1 MITDDAAAQ
10 IYPYD
15 TSAYSVERV
24 QDPDLAGVT
33 DLDTAGMS
41 VDTTQF
47 ERPRVDSS
55 RILQD
60 TSRRAR
66 PRVIPPPVAAPP
78 ARADTPVVRE
88 TTPPA
93 APPPPPKAPPKDS
106 SQDSLALRIY

>member
-1 MITDDAAAQ
+1 MITDEAAAQ

-24 QDPDLAGVT
+24 HDPDLTGIT
-33 DLDTAGMS
+33 DLDTAGVS

-47 ERPRVDSS
+47 ERARVDSS
-55 RILQD
+55 RIRQD

-66 PRVIPPPVAAPP
+66 PRVISPPVAAPP

-88 TTPPA
+88 T

-106 SQDSLALRIY
+106 SQDSLAIRIY